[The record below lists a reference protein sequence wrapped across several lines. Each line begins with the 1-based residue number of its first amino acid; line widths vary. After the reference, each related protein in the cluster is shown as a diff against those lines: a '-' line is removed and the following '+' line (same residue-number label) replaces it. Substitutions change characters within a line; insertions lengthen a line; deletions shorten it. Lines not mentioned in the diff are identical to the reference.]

1 MKHCC
6 VIGGNGF
13 IGTHIIETL
22 LTLDRKITVI
32 DIKPLPSKDL
42 PKGVRYINGDY
53 YCPALKINI

>member
-13 IGTHIIETL
+13 IGTHVVETL

-32 DIKPLPSKDL
+32 DIKPLPSKVFL
-42 PKGVRYINGDY
+42 REVRYITGNE
-53 YCPALKINI
+53 